1 MPSAALTNDS
11 YHNTFIINAALT
23 GAVADFR
30 KNANVPIV
38 RDAIVEQAAA
48 AHAAGA
54 AIGHF
59 HVRDDE
65 GRPSTDADRFG
76 AVFAELRQQESTRNM
91 ILCATTSGRHGQSLE
106 QRTAVLQ
113 LPKDL
118 RPDMASLTL
127 GSLNFVSG
135 ASINDHDTVRR
146 LSEKMLECGVKPELE
161 VFDLGMVV
169 FLHRLI
175 EEGLVA
181 PPFYVNILL
190 GNLSSAQVDPLHF
203 GALRS
208 ELPAESIV
216 AVAGLGKHQLQ
227 ATLLGI
233 AAADGVRTGLED
245 NLWADQQRTPASNHG
260 LVARAAEIATLA
272 QRRITGSVELRDR
285 LALPQR

>member
-1 MPSAALTNDS
+1 MPGSTLTNDS
-11 YHNTFIINAALT
+11 YHGSFIINVALT

-38 RDAIVEQAAA
+38 RETIVEQAVA

-59 HVRDDE
+59 HVRDDD
-65 GRPSTDADRFG
+65 GKPSTDADRFG
-76 AVFAELRQQESTRNM
+76 AVFSELRQREATRAM
-91 ILCATTSGRHGQSLE
+91 ILCATTSGRHGQTLD
-106 QRTAVLQ
+106 QRTAVLR
-113 LPKDL
+113 LPKDI

-127 GSLNFVSG
+127 GSINFVTG
-135 ASINDHDTVRR
+135 ASVNDHDTVRR
-146 LSEKMLECGVKPELE
+146 LCERMLEAGVKPELE

-175 EEGLVA
+175 EEGLIA
-181 PPFYVNILL
+181 PPFYVNVLL
-190 GNLSSAQVDPLHF
+190 GNLSSAQVNPLHF
-203 GALRS
+203 GTLRS
-208 ELPAESIV
+208 ELPADSIV
-216 AVAGLGKHQLQ
+216 AVAGLGKYQLQ

-245 NLWADQQRTPASNHG
+245 NLWADQQRTPASNPA

-272 QRRITGSVELRDR
+272 QRRITTAAELRER
-285 LALPQR
+285 LALAPR